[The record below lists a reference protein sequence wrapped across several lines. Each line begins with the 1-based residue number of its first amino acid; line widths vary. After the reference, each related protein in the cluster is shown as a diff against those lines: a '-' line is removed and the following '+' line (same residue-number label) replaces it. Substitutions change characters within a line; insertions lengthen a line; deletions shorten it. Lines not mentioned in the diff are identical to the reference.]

1 MTENNKMTIYD
12 DLRTVPK
19 EAQKPINAGRLKG
32 MTNISP
38 QWRIKRLTEVFGA
51 CGIGWKVE
59 ITDKRIETGADGE
72 KVAIVDVNLY
82 IKDGEK
88 WSDPIPGTG
97 GSMLIAN
104 ERGGAHSS
112 DEAYKM
118 AFTDALS
125 VAGKMLGLAGD
136 IYFQSEPTKYDAS
149 KDGDLSFH
157 SIAAVKK
164 RMEQRVTAIMQK
176 GRSLEEVAKL
186 CDPKLNAKTLSQII
200 GYADKLAYVESR
212 LNAID

>member
-1 MTENNKMTIYD
+1 
-12 DLRTVPK
+12 
-19 EAQKPINAGRLKG
+19 
-32 MTNISP
+32 
-38 QWRIKRLTEVFGA
+38 
-51 CGIGWKVE
+51 
-59 ITDKRIETGADGE
+59 
-72 KVAIVDVNLY
+72 
-82 IKDGEK
+82 
-88 WSDPIPGTG
+88 
-97 GSMLIAN
+97 MLIAN

-112 DEAYKM
+112 DDAYKM

-186 CDPKLNAKTLSQII
+186 CDQKLNAKTLSQII
-200 GYADKLAYVESR
+200 CYADKLAYVESR
-212 LNAID
+212 LSAIDSASRPFRLDRSKRYGDGDRQMGHRIFPAMVGGEAGLHDQ